1 MKRKEYIGI
10 ILGGIYGLI
19 YRLLCERNDEIIFDF
34 NIFSI
39 SFIWILPIAIGLIP
53 ILISNQAIQNSKA
66 KQVLYPVGSVLVFFI
81 IALVSRL
88 EDLVCILI
96 LTIPF
101 TVVAGISG
109 LIFSQIIKKRKSN
122 KLFSIVLIPF
132 LLVPVE
138 SNFSNKSKSYTID
151 SKIIINATKKDIWS
165 KIIEVPEIQ
174 DSEYEYG
181 FYNYIGIPRP
191 VKSELKE
198 IEGEEYRIGHFTD
211 NLKLFEKITRID
223 TLSFVEFKIE
233 LEKSI
238 LRDIPTDKHIL
249 KSDYFKFKNISYNL
263 TEINVESVEL
273 QLNCEYSIE
282 SRMNWYANFWA
293 KGIIKDF
300 EEKLLKVLK
309 KKIENGS

>member
-249 KSDYFKFKNISYNL
+249 QSDYFKFKNISYNL

>member
-249 KSDYFKFKNISYNL
+249 QSDYFKFKNISYHL

>member
-19 YRLLCERNDEIIFDF
+19 YRLLCEKNDEIIFDF

-249 KSDYFKFKNISYNL
+249 QSDYFKFKNISYNL